1 MLDFHPAMEPPEA
14 NRPHIALTPIPSA
27 DLDGILR
34 AVLGAVDY
42 GVMVTDLEHRTLLC
56 NARFGEIFGVSIEQ
70 VVRNDVESVREMV
83 RGRIV
88 DTDRWEANLAEIY
101 RDPNETQADELRLR
115 NPEAVLHRYSGPIWN
130 EAGTLIGRIWTFLDI
145 TNRSRRQ
152 SLERLTSEIV
162 TFFHRDPRVVAQV
175 LLDRLAAHYG
185 SIALLSLLE
194 DDFLRFFAAAGV
206 PEHLQGIPGNLLR
219 ESYCQFC
226 LARREAMV
234 IQNAASSPETASM
247 LPAQLGLSRYA
258 GVPLFTPDGRV
269 IGTLCVLDDR
279 SETLHSDDDLRFL
292 AIVASRISSEL
303 DRYATIQGLESGLE
317 TANKELQAAQNAL
330 IESEKLAVAG
340 ALSASIAHDI
350 RNILASVSVQLS
362 MFDEDP
368 EAAVAFI
375 KGSLGRFDVLAH
387 RLLSYARPSGAIYQ
401 HVDLE
406 EVVAHVVTLL
416 DAQFKIAKVD
426 LIVESSGQEFYIR
439 GDEGRIEHLIV
450 NLAINALQAQR
461 PGGWVK
467 VVLEQSS
474 GWVTMEVSDNGPG
487 IADAVRTRLF
497 EPFSTTKING
507 FGLGLY
513 SCLQIMEG
521 HGGKLI
527 CESDPKSGTRMRA
540 FFPVAS

>member
-1 MLDFHPAMEPPEA
+1 MEPPEA
-14 NRPHIALTPIPSA
+14 NRPQIALTPIPSR
-27 DLDGILR
+27 DLDDILQ

-56 NARFGEIFGVSIEQ
+56 NARFGELFGVSIEH
-70 VVRNDVESVREMV
+70 VVRNDVDAVREMV
-83 RGRIV
+83 RSRIV

-101 RDPNETQADELRLR
+101 RDPNATQEDELRLQH
-115 NPEAVLHRYSGPIWN
+115 PEAILRRFSGPIRN
-130 EAGTLIGRIWTFLDI
+130 EHGTLIGRIWTFLDV
-145 TNRSRRQ
+145 TTRSRRQ
-152 SLERLTSEIV
+152 SLERLTSELV
-162 TFFHRDPRVVAQV
+162 SFFHRDPRVVAQV

-194 DDFLRFFAAAGV
+194 GDFLHFFAASGV
-206 PEHLQGIPGNLLR
+206 PEHLQGVSGNLLR

-226 LARREAMV
+226 LDRKEPIV
-234 IQNAASSPETASM
+234 IQNAAASPETTSL
-247 LPAQLGLSRYA
+247 LPAKLGLSRYA
-258 GVPLFTPDGRV
+258 GVPLFTPDGSV
-269 IGTLCVLDDR
+269 IGTLCLLDDR
-279 SETLHSDDDLRFL
+279 SETPHSDDDLRFL
-292 AIVASRISSEL
+292 AIIASRISSEL

-317 TANKELQAAQNAL
+317 STTKELQAAQRAL
-330 IESEKLAVAG
+330 IESEKLAVTG

-387 RLLSYARPSGAIYQ
+387 RLMSYARPSGSIHH

-426 LIVESSGQEFYIR
+426 LIVESSGQEFYIQ

-461 PGGWVK
+461 AGGWVK
-467 VVLEQSS
+467 IGLARSPE
-474 GWVTMEVSDNGPG
+474 WVEMDVADNGPG
-487 IADAVRTRLF
+487 IPDAVRTRLF
-497 EPFSTTKING
+497 EPFSTTKLNG

-513 SCLQIMEG
+513 SCRQIMLG
-521 HGGKLI
+521 HGGQLL
-527 CESDPKSGTRMRA
+527 CESDPLSGTRMRA
-540 FFPVAS
+540 RFPVLP